1 MQILWLLAMLP
12 AVIASLLKSGDSV
25 LSVFALCIAFSVTI
39 DAIFSKFFPS
49 KDESANWNPVTF
61 AVLLALLMPHN
72 ATWWMILTGCF
83 IMIGGKRLFGGLGG
97 YPVHPVLLAFAM
109 MQVSWPARFD
119 YTSSL
124 IGTDW
129 GVKMIEPMRL
139 VKTLGTGAE
148 SLFSYRDLF
157 LGNQVAGTGN
167 AMVVWLLA
175 GGIFLIMTR
184 QITWHIP
191 VSFLAGV
198 LINSALLHGLNPA
211 QFAAPLF
218 QILSGSAIFAAFFL
232 ATESTTSP
240 VNPIPMLLYGL
251 LGGLLLVLIRAFS
264 IFHDGVAFTILLMNL
279 CNPLLDKITPAVIGL
294 EVEKHA

>member
-1 MQILWLLAMLP
+1 MLALLP
-12 AVIASLLKSGDSV
+12 AVIASLLKSGDRV
-25 LSVFALCIAFSVTI
+25 FTVFALCIAFSVSA
-39 DAIFSKFFPS
+39 DAIIGRIFPS

-72 ATWWMILTGCF
+72 STWWMILTGCF

-97 YPVHPVLLAFAM
+97 YPVHPVLLSFAM

-124 IGTDW
+124 IGYDW

-139 VKTLGTGAE
+139 IKTLGTGAE
-148 SLFSYRDLF
+148 SLFSSRDLI

-167 AMVVWLLA
+167 AMVLWLLA
-175 GGIFLIMTR
+175 GGLFLIITR

-191 VSFLAGV
+191 VAFMAGA
-198 LINSALLHGLNPA
+198 LITASVLHGLNPE
-211 QFAAPLF
+211 QFATPLF
-218 QILSGSAIFAAFFL
+218 QILSGSAVFAAFFL

-240 VNPIPMLLYGL
+240 VNSIPMLLYGL
-251 LGGLLLVLIRAFS
+251 IGGLLLVLIREFS
-264 IFHDGVAFTILLMNL
+264 IYHDGVAFTILLMNL
-279 CNPLLDKITPAVIGL
+279 CNPLFDKITPAVIGL